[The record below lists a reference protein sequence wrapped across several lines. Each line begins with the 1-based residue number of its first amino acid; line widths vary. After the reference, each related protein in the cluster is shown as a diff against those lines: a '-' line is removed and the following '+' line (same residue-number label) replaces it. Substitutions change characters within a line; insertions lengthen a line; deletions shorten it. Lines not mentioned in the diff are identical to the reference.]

1 MRQTIPIPIITAIA
15 SPMMMMG
22 SSFPPAM
29 PFALYVLS
37 DFIDRNQECYIEYS
51 CSSQRGQDYLDQH
64 SNFYVHL
71 SSNF

>member
-15 SPMMMMG
+15 IIMTII
-22 SSFPPAM
+22 SSLPPAM
-29 PFALYVLS
+29 SFALYVLS
-37 DFIDRNQECYIEYS
+37 DFVNCDQKCDVEYS

-64 SNFYVHL
+64 SNFYAHL